1 MAPRKPSCRKRDN
14 YLSQQVSSKD
24 QLLVTYSQN
33 EFNVTEIWTN
43 GRLVGEV
50 CVQGGRED
58 EALCSPTLLSLIL
71 LSLSP
76 ADLGVEPLCQLVLL
90 FLGRRPLG
98 NLGLPGRP

>member
-1 MAPRKPSCRKRDN
+1 MRTHWLQGNQVVEKRDN

-43 GRLVGEV
+43 GRLVGEA

-58 EALCSPTLLSLIL
+58 ETLCSHTPSH
-71 LSLSP
+71 
-76 ADLGVEPLCQLVLL
+76 
-90 FLGRRPLG
+90 
-98 NLGLPGRP
+98 